1 MASHAIFLQ
10 ISCKIPVWKEKYQV
24 WKGYRLELLKAL
36 AREIWGLKKKNTTNR
51 KSRNQCNYI
60 DLGEGEPRVE
70 ENLVRCDVS
79 RTVVNRDEK
88 GILGVWEVWWFL
100 DLLIIR
106 PGSRLIR
113 VKSQSIIVINITFL
127 SQSFCF

>member
-36 AREIWGLKKKNTTNR
+36 ARKIWGLKKNKKKKTNR
-51 KSRNQCNYI
+51 KCRNQCNYI

-106 PGSRLIR
+106 PDSRLIELNPK
-113 VKSQSIIVINITFL
+113 VL
-127 SQSFCF
+127 L